1 MTGMLHNIAKWLHC
15 QNCFHQSICSIMS
28 CASSCAHSLR
38 YPVARQCLS
47 EMLPEALFHSMACA
61 FHSFLPEEGLD
72 FIVGIPASCK
82 LRDSLHPRF
91 RQSLPNDKGKWKALQ
106 PKSSFVQ
113 AWSMLRLVPICH
125 LKHLILGGVFWWLFF
140 LYFCFVL
147 ERLGF
152 FPYGEGKKLPILQT
166 RYFSFKGWV
175 FLWLFVF
182 HIAVKLEHGAIRTR
196 ACIAGCKMMKM
207 AVKIVQLS
215 SKVQLSSWSCIIWI
229 WSSLH
234 ALQHK
239 LNTREGNHYK
249 CKHQIFEANPAI
261 KLGLSPA

>member
-1 MTGMLHNIAKWLHC
+1 ML
-15 QNCFHQSICSIMS
+15 
-28 CASSCAHSLR
+28 
-38 YPVARQCLS
+38 
-47 EMLPEALFHSMACA
+47 LPEALFHFVACA
-61 FHSFLPEEGLD
+61 FHSFLQEVGSD
-72 FIVGIPASCK
+72 FIFGIPASCK

-91 RQSLPNDKGKWKALQ
+91 RQSLPKHKGKWKILQ

-113 AWSMLRLVPICH
+113 AWSMLRLVSICH
-125 LKHLILGGVFWWLFF
+125 LKQLVLFCGFFF
-140 LYFCFVL
+140 L
-147 ERLGF
+147 LGLVF
-152 FPYGEGKKLPILQT
+152 FPYGEEKNHQYCKPGIFPS
-166 RYFSFKGWV
+166 RV

-182 HIAVKLEHGAIRTR
+182 HIAVKLEHRAIRTR

-239 LNTREGNHYK
+239 LNAREGNHHK

>member
-1 MTGMLHNIAKWLHC
+1 ML
-15 QNCFHQSICSIMS
+15 
-28 CASSCAHSLR
+28 
-38 YPVARQCLS
+38 
-47 EMLPEALFHSMACA
+47 LPEALFHFVACA
-61 FHSFLPEEGLD
+61 FHSFLQEVGSD
-72 FIVGIPASCK
+72 FIFGIPASCK

-91 RQSLPNDKGKWKALQ
+91 RQSLTKHKGKWKILQ

-113 AWSMLRLVPICH
+113 AWSMLRLVSICH
-125 LKHLILGGVFWWLFF
+125 LKQLVLFCGF
-140 LYFCFVL
+140 FFCWGWF
-147 ERLGF
+147 F
-152 FPYGEGKKLPILQT
+152 FPYGEGKKPPILQT

-182 HIAVKLEHGAIRTR
+182 HIAVKLEHRAIRTR

-239 LNTREGNHYK
+239 LNAREGNHYK